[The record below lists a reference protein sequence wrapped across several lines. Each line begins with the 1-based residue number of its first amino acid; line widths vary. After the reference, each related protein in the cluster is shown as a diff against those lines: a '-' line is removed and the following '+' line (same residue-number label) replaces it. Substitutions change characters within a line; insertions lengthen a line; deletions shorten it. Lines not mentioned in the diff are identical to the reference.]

1 MNDTTGTRFSFT
13 VTAGL
18 PETISLTIEQESS
31 VLDVDNATWTAF
43 ATDANGNRTD
53 IIVEH
58 GALTGQLLL
67 HIPALTAHELDWE
80 LFSTSSEGETDRLLY
95 GRITPL
101 TSKHAKDLVDDSRN
115 AVLRSLTARIAGNI
129 AAPLALKWNAS
140 SVAANYA
147 EEARKEYEKLPDITQ
162 LIETANAT
170 LQTAQT
176 ALGKLTTLDDLLAKF
191 YAEFRKQVSIDEATN
206 CWVIGGIL
214 TATPATGEP
223 GKSPKLSTA
232 YCWLVY
238 NNETK
243 QWEDTG
249 ISAVGQDGKSPYI
262 SALGTWV
269 EYRDGAWVDTGIPA
283 QGKDGLN
290 GTVTRRILVNQAEDI
305 PTSGDTCNGGV
316 FYYLRNDDTLPQAVI
331 TPLEEGRES
340 TDTLTIDGNLIP
352 LEEGIASM
360 TPADAATSLATC
372 INAAGVV
379 GITASAQGTSC
390 TIHSE
395 GETLTVNRSGIGYH
409 VLEIPREK
417 KEGHLVFAWLE
428 QPDGTSGWVCTGL
441 ANDIATADVYGLT
454 KLATDLVIEK
464 GAPVG
469 NNASG
474 QLTVPLAD
482 FATPG
487 SVLPALDEHLEL
499 HEGGA
504 VTTTRFSGKMVA
516 QPANNTRWGVMKHST
531 GREGEVDCVGIMPDG
546 STGITW
552 ADLTRG
558 GVVKPGSEMKQLNAI
573 PYQIGV
579 GMNSDHTLCNN
590 YLNQGAIKHMRP
602 TAWIQAMD
610 WVGTLPAGTFES
622 TSYYTGLHTS
632 TQFSQSEEN
641 GLVLNSATG
650 TLLAGVYI
658 ATSRGD
664 SRPDAVLTAS
674 QTATWYYN
682 KEQVY
687 TKTETET
694 WVQNYTFSKQYINS
708 TFLSKTDAGA
718 TYLTQANARSTYVA
732 KTSNWEGDLY
742 LSEDEF
748 AKALAKGLN
757 PKIAYHVLKNKK

>member
-13 VTAGL
+13 VTTGL

-67 HIPALTAHELDWE
+67 HIPALTANELDWE
-80 LFSTSSEGETDRLLY
+80 LFATSSEGETNRLLY

-101 TSKHAKDLVDDSRN
+101 TSKHAKDLVDNSRK
-115 AVLRSLTARIAGNI
+115 AVLRSLTARIAGDI
-129 AAPLALKWNAS
+129 AAPLRLKWNAS

-147 EEARKEYEKLPDITQ
+147 EEARKEYQKIPDITQ
-162 LIETANAT
+162 LLQTAQQT

-176 ALGKLTTLDDLLAKF
+176 ALGKLTSLDDLLAKF

-262 SALGTWV
+262 SSLGTWV
-269 EYRDGAWVDTGIPA
+269 EWREGAWVDTGIPA
-283 QGKDGLN
+283 LGKDGLN
-290 GTVTRRILVNQAEDI
+290 GTTTRRILVNRAEDI
-305 PTSGDTCNGGV
+305 PTSGGTCNGGV
-316 FYYLRNDDTLPQAVI
+316 FYYLRNDDTLPQAII
-331 TPLEEGRES
+331 TPLKEGREA
-340 TDTLTIDGNLIP
+340 TDTLTIDGTTII
-352 LEEGIASM
+352 LEEGIESL
-360 TPADAATSLATC
+360 PPEEAAAALAAA
-372 INAAGVV
+372 INAANMVGVIAIED
-379 GITASAQGTSC
+379 GASC

-395 GETLTVNRSGIGYH
+395 GETLTINRSGIGYH
-409 VLEIPREK
+409 VLEIPREEK
-417 KEGHLVFAWLE
+417 DGHLVFAWLE

-454 KLATDLVIEK
+454 KLATDLVIKK

-469 NNASG
+469 NNEAG
-474 QLTVPLAD
+474 QLSVPLAD
-482 FATPG
+482 LATPG
-487 SVLPALDEHLEL
+487 TVLPALDEHLEL

-504 VTTTRFSGKMVA
+504 VTTTRNSGKMVA
-516 QPANNTRWGVMKHST
+516 QPANNTRWGVIKHST
-531 GREGEVDCVGIMPDG
+531 GRTANVDCVGLLPDG
-546 STGITW
+546 RTGCTW
-552 ADLTRG
+552 ADLTHG
-558 GVVKPGSEMKQLNAI
+558 GVVKPGSEMKQLNDI

-579 GMNSDHTLCNN
+579 GMNADHTLCNN
-590 YLNQGAIKHMRP
+590 YLNRGAIKHMRP
-602 TAWIQAMD
+602 TAWIQAMP
-610 WVGTLPAGTFES
+610 WVSLLPSGTLEKD
-622 TSYYTGLHTS
+622 SYYTGLHTS
-632 TQFSQSEEN
+632 IQFSQSEEE
-641 GLVLNSATG
+641 GLTLNSATT

-694 WVQNYTFSKQYINS
+694 WVQNYAYGKQHCDS
-708 TFLSKTDAGA
+708 TYLTKTDASS
-718 TYLTQANARSTYVA
+718 TYLTQANAQNTYVA
-732 KTSNWEGDLY
+732 QTENWAGDVY

-748 AKALAKGLN
+748 AAALAKGLN
-757 PKIAYHVLKNKK
+757 PKIAYHVLKNKS